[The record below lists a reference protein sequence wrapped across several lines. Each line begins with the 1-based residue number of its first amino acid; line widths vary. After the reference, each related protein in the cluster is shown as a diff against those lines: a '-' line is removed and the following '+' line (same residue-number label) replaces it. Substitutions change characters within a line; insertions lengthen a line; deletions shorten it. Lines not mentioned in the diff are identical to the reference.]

1 MKRYSSHETLQIIIN
16 ILLNY
21 LEELNGIKSSDENQ
35 FAYGEKTAYTEC
47 LELIQLWEK
56 AHDNGLNFDIE
67 ARYPL

>member
-1 MKRYSSHETLQIIIN
+1 MKLFSSHETLQMIIS

-56 AHDNGLNFDIE
+56 AHVNGLNFNIE
-67 ARYPL
+67 ERYPL

>member
-1 MKRYSSHETLQIIIN
+1 MKLFSSHETLQMIIS

-56 AHDNGLNFDIE
+56 AHVTGLDFNIE
-67 ARYPL
+67 ERYPL